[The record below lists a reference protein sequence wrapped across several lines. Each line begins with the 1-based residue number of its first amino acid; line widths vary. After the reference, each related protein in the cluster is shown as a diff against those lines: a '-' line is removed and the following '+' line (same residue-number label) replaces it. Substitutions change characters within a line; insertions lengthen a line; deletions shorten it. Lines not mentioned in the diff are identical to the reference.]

1 VAGGSTPRRAY
12 ELAAELEP
20 DWSGAELWWGDER
33 CVPHDDSR
41 SNYRLVREA
50 LLERVAAQPRAHPVE
65 TDRPP
70 EAAAEAYDSALAGV
84 ELDLALLGLGPDG
97 HTASLFP
104 HAPALAEE
112 ARRAVAAEPGLEP
125 WVPRVTMTVPLL
137 CSAKLVLF
145 LAVGDEKA
153 EAAARAFGGPP
164 SPAVPAS
171 LIRSSA
177 GRTVFI
183 LDHAAADHL
192 PNVE

>member
-84 ELDLALLGLGPDG
+84 ELELALLGLGPDG

-104 HAPALAEE
+104 HAPALEE
-112 ARRAVAAEPGLEP
+112 KARRAVAAEPGLEP

-137 CSAKLVLF
+137 CAAKLVVF
-145 LAVGDEKA
+145 LAVGDAKA
-153 EAAARAFGGPP
+153 EAAARAFEGPP
-164 SPAVPAS
+164 SHAVPAS
-171 LIRSSA
+171 LIRSRK

-183 LDHAAADHL
+183 LDQAAADYL
-192 PNVE
+192 PNVA